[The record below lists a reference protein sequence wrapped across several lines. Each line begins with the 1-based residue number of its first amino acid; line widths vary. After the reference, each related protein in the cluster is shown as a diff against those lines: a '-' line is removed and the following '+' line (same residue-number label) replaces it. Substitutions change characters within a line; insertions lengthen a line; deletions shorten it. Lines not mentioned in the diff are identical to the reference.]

1 VGTLLSE
8 TIKLMNTR
16 NLIDDLLATYE
27 KHGWELKRVL
37 LKSQSAKELAE
48 AVESP
53 FGEAEIRDSAIDA
66 LWFSRPSHNHGEAW
80 ELRLVAETPYALFE
94 RFDSEDSEE
103 KRAEILKDL
112 EARLLEYAV
121 G

>member
-1 VGTLLSE
+1 
-8 TIKLMNTR
+8 MNTR

-27 KHGWELKRVL
+27 KHGWELERVL
-37 LKSQSAKELAE
+37 LKSQTATEL
-48 AVESP
+48 
-53 FGEAEIRDSAIDA
+53 GEALEPIFGQARIRDSAIDA
-66 LWFSRPSHNHGEAW
+66 LWFSRPSHNNGEAW

-112 EARLLEYAV
+112 EAQLLEYAV
-121 G
+121 GQ